1 MQQYLLT
8 DSACNIAEMSAPTS
22 APQWL
27 ECSTQDAQFTDLFIA
42 KISELSGIQLQTLH
56 AQDAAN
62 ALHPSHYDGVVA
74 YDMVVFRGLV
84 PSLVSAHQHQQKVQ
98 LQRRRLFNKKA
109 PHHGYHLQAIVTQ
122 PTTFFISDRCLV
134 TVQHSDKTPL
144 AACLERLSGAITPHQ
159 LMLRLIN
166 AQVDAYLELR
176 QPLTEQLDRW
186 QRELLDPRRAF
197 NDWTALLDAR
207 LELRKLESLSEEQ
220 MDALNELREAW
231 LEPQALPYDAA
242 EVANLRV
249 RLTDICE
256 HIERVL
262 NHAKRLES
270 SVESAIQ
277 LHFAAV
283 AHQTN
288 HTVRNL
294 TILTAVFAPLTLIT
308 GFYGMNVPLPWQ
320 QAPNAYGWVVLAM
333 ALCAALV
340 LGWVFASRW
349 LARRR

>member
-1 MQQYLLT
+1 MLAGFEPLFFHAMQQHLLT
-8 DSACNIAEMSAPTS
+8 DTGCTPNVPMASTRL
-22 APQWL
+22 PQWL
-27 ECSTQDAQFTDLFIA
+27 ACTANDACDADAFTAQVHQLTGMGLQALHVQDAVNT
-42 KISELSGIQLQTLH
+42 
-56 AQDAAN
+56 
-62 ALHPSHYDGVVA
+62 LHPSHYDGMPD
-74 YDMVVFRGLV
+74 YDMVVFRSLHSQHRMPV
-84 PSLVSAHQHQQKVQ
+84 PSK
-98 LQRRRLFNKKA
+98 QRR
-109 PHHGYHLQAIVTQ
+109 LQAISTQ
-122 PTTFFISDRCLV
+122 PMTFFISDRALV
-134 TVQHSDKTPL
+134 TVHHGDTPNQTTPL
-144 AACLERLSGAITPHQ
+144 PPNVERLKTALSPHQ

-166 AQVDAYLELR
+166 TQVDAYLELR
-176 QPLTEQLDRW
+176 QPLTDQLDRW

-220 MDALNELREAW
+220 MDALSELREAW
-231 LEPQALPYDAA
+231 SEPLALPYHAA
-242 EVANLRV
+242 EIASLRV
-249 RLTDICE
+249 RLSDLIE
-256 HIERVL
+256 HLERVL

-320 QAPNAYGWVVLAM
+320 QSPSAYVWLVGAM
-333 ALCAALV
+333 ALSAGVV
-340 LGWVFASRW
+340 LGCIFTTRF
-349 LARRR
+349 LHRRRG